1 MLRSRMIKLTKS
13 SIEPAYVQYMY
24 NTGPANAGM
33 IIAHKWV
40 ALTSVYAVGTAS
52 DYKPQW

>member
-1 MLRSRMIKLTKS
+1 MIKLTKS

-52 DYKPQW
+52 DYKPQR